1 VCAGPRNREPG
12 TSSKILVHHN
22 IGGEGTGRTEEDRIG
37 RQLRLCNSASQIGTG
52 KKRLHDA
59 YSFTWGIH
67 SGSEPRHTKVQY
79 NNCHDRQTVQASPS
93 PPAECPPPPSTPEV
107 NQPPLLYRLIIHS
120 RQCISTCPSSR
131 RQMACFAPVYI
142 LYLDA
147 VSIRPWQDD
156 ITPICA

>member
-1 VCAGPRNREPG
+1 VCAGPRNCEPG

-22 IGGEGTGRTEEDRIG
+22 IGGERTGRTEEDRIG

-107 NQPPLLYRLIIHS
+107 NLTTSSLSAHHSQSSMYINLPLLTATNGLLRSCIH
-120 RQCISTCPSSR
+120 TVPR
-131 RQMACFAPVYI
+131 RGVHQALA
-142 LYLDA
+142 
-147 VSIRPWQDD
+147 R
-156 ITPICA
+156 